1 MRGNKRTEEQK
12 IIDRAWMAEKKAQG
26 RTLNQMVEEFQ
37 KLGRPYKLSRVQFHY
52 DWQELKKIYQEQT
65 RNSVEEWRNE
75 SIASIQAQEVA
86 LWREWDLTKEPRF
99 QETLIKLREQKLVLL
114 GIAEKST
121 GVSMDVGVTFHEVL
135 KATGTAP
142 VDLQRVMEV
151 ALRLQRKENEP
162 SEPISG

>member
-1 MRGNKRTEEQK
+1 MRGHKRTDEQK

-26 RTLNQMVEEFQ
+26 RTLQQMVEEFN
-37 KLGRPYKLSRVQFHY
+37 KLGRPYTLTRAQFSL
-52 DWQELKKIYQEQT
+52 DWIELKKIYQEQT
-65 RNSVEEWRNE
+65 KNSVEEWRNE

-114 GIAEKST
+114 GIAEKAT

-151 ALRLQRKENEP
+151 ALRLQKKENEP
-162 SEPISG
+162 IQSNEG

>member
-1 MRGNKRTEEQK
+1 MRRHKRTDEQRT
-12 IIDRAWMAEKKAQG
+12 IDRAWMAEKKAQG
-26 RTLNQMVEEFQ
+26 RTLNQLVEEFKQ
-37 KLGRPYKLSRVQFHY
+37 LGRPYKLGRVQFWN

-86 LWREWDLTKEPRF
+86 LWREWDLTREPRF

-121 GVSMDVGVTFHEVL
+121 GVSMDVGVTFHEVI

-151 ALRLQRKENEP
+151 ALRLQKKQNEP
-162 SEPISG
+162 SESING